1 MASAQP
7 QAPAGTYTNLQP
19 AAEED
24 GTVETRN
31 PLAPPTSEP
40 PRSAAEPLQ
49 PPIESEEEPDGSKF
63 RAVVAVV
70 RCMVGPAAL
79 YIPKGFADAGL
90 AGGLVCVTVAM
101 ALFAF
106 GMARLIAS
114 WRHARANGVTTPGL
128 DGVAYAL
135 AGKWAGHLATFCVT
149 AM

>member
-1 MASAQP
+1 MAAAQP
-7 QAPAGTYTNLQP
+7 QPPAGTYTNLQP

-49 PPIESEEEPDGSKF
+49 PPTEPDEEPDGSKF

-79 YIPKGFADAGL
+79 YIPKGF
-90 AGGLVCVTVAM
+90 
-101 ALFAF
+101 
-106 GMARLIAS
+106 
-114 WRHARANGVTTPGL
+114 
-128 DGVAYAL
+128 
-135 AGKWAGHLATFCVT
+135 FC
-149 AM
+149 